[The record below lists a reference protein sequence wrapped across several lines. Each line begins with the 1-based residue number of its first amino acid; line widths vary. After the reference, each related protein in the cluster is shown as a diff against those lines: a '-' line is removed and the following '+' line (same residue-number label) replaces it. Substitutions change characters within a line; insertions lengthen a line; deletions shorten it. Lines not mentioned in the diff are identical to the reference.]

1 MKSIVE
7 EASSL
12 AKAFSQAWER
22 AGKPQECTVK
32 ILAEPEKNFIGMTT
46 KSAKIAVFFNE
57 VAPAQSKK
65 GSTQSSSNRSSSS
78 KHTPVQTQQQ
88 SRAQQPVR
96 THNERPRQESRPV
109 EQRSSEQRPTEQRPT
124 ETRSNEQR
132 PVEQRSTE
140 QRPRQQRPVEQRST
154 EQRTVE
160 QRSSEQRL
168 TEQRHVTETP
178 RTVTPREN
186 SLHETTQIETATRPE
201 GVAPTPRIRPI
212 WTEEMDQAV
221 RAWVQESL
229 QIMSR
234 TNVTFNTSMSR
245 SMLTIT
251 FTAPL
256 IEDLEKERLL
266 FRSWSHLIVQHIKQE
281 FKVHGKEFKIILK
294 GSRN

>member
-96 THNERPRQESRPV
+96 THTERPRQESRPV
-109 EQRSSEQRPTEQRPT
+109 EQRPTEQRST
-124 ETRSNEQR
+124 EQR
-132 PVEQRSTE
+132 PVEQRSNEQRSTE
-140 QRPRQQRPVEQRST
+140 QRPRQQRPIEQRSN
-154 EQRTVE
+154 E
-160 QRSSEQRL
+160 QRSSEQRP
-168 TEQRHVTETP
+168 VTETP
-178 RTVTPREN
+178 RTVTPREK
-186 SLHETTQIETATRPE
+186 SLPETTQIETATRPE

-234 TNVTFNTSMSR
+234 TDVTFNTSMSR
-245 SMLTIT
+245 SMLTIS
-251 FTAPL
+251 FAAPL
-256 IEDLEKERLL
+256 IEDMEKERLL

-294 GSRN
+294 GSRTSL